1 MKQKMQKKQ
10 KKVSIKSKI
19 NVLTIILGLGVL
31 GFFYLSYLLINDGL
45 NEQYPQIFT
54 IGLGIFFCILGILCI
69 YSIFTY
75 DDVYIP
81 KTVKTKSSYLSNINA
96 KKIIAT
102 VLILIGISLLYIS
115 SKSYIEKNQPI
126 ENTDLTKLT
135 DIITNEVKLNNGGKG
150 SKSILLN
157 LKKYPEFKFQIIGN
171 GFQAMNIDNFLN
183 NVKQGDTISL
193 HILTEDFNK
202 KITKEKELTF
212 YDKSVNY
219 SFIHVLGVSDKNKTY
234 LNIYDYNKESEND
247 RPWDI
252 WLYGLVGI
260 FLIGRAIFLI
270 RMR

>member
-1 MKQKMQKKQ
+1 MKQKKQ
-10 KKVSIKSKI
+10 KKESIKSKI

-31 GFFYLSYLLINDGL
+31 GFFYLSYILINDGL

-54 IGLGIFFCILGILCI
+54 LGLGVFFGIFGILCI

-81 KTVKTKSSYLSNINA
+81 KTVKPNSSYLSKINA
-96 KKIIAT
+96 KKIIAA
-102 VLILIGISLLYIS
+102 VLILIGSSLLYIS
-115 SKSYIEKNQPI
+115 FKLYFEKEQPF

-135 DIITNEVKLNNGGKG
+135 DVITNEVKLNTGSKG

-171 GFQAMNIDNFLN
+171 GFQSMNIDNFLN

-193 HILTEDFNK
+193 SIMTDDFNK

-219 SFIHVLGVSDKNKTY
+219 SFIYVLGVSDKNQNY
-234 LNIYDYNKESEND
+234 LNIYDYNEESEND
-247 RPWDI
+247 RPWGI
-252 WLYGLVGI
+252 GLYSLVGL
-260 FLIGRAIFLI
+260 FLIGSAIFLLKL
-270 RMR
+270 R